1 MFSVD
6 HTYGSEYGKYIQAK
20 GDGGEEFATA
30 VLESQELSQVNS
42 QGDCLEFWYYFHQ
55 NNNQTEGE
63 EAHILVNMFREG
75 DEERT
80 ELKRLSG
87 DYGELWRLDR
97 TPLVSDL
104 PYKVEIVGEIWHADH
119 LVCLDDLELLY
130 EPCSQPLA
138 CDFEA
143 GDSCSWSNRR
153 SGQAVWLLTSGST
166 PSPDTG
172 PSFDHTL
179 GDGTGH
185 YLYIESSLMLEDQYS
200 LLESEPFLFS
210 EDLCLSVWYHM
221 YGSDVG
227 TLLISSLDV
236 ESQVMSNITE
246 VSGDHGDQW
255 LEMLVDTTTTKNR
268 LTILQI
274 RGFVSATAFYGELL
288 S

>member
-20 GDGGEEFATA
+20 GDGEEFATA
-30 VLESQELSQVNS
+30 VLESQDLSQINS
-42 QGDCLEFWYYFHQ
+42 EGDCLQFWYYFHEK
-55 NNNQTEGE
+55 NKSEDAHIVVNMWKEGE
-63 EAHILVNMFREG
+63 E
-75 DEERT
+75 ERI
-80 ELKRLSG
+80 ELKRLTG
-87 DYGELWRLDR
+87 DYGEVWRLDR

-104 PYKVEIVGEIWHADH
+104 KYKVEIVGEIWQADNV
-119 LVCLDDLELLY
+119 VCLDDLELLY

-138 CDFEA
+138 CSFEA
-143 GDSCSWSNRR
+143 GDTCSWSNRR
-153 SGQAVWLLTSGST
+153 EGQAVWLLTSGST

-179 GDGTGH
+179 GDSTGH
-185 YLYIESSLMLEDQYS
+185 YLYIEASLMLEDQYS
-200 LLESEPFLFS
+200 LLESEPFLFT
-210 EDLCLSVWYHM
+210 EDLCFSVWYHM

-246 VSGDHGDQW
+246 VSGDHGDHW

-268 LTILQI
+268 LSILQI
-274 RGFVSATAFYGELL
+274 RGFVSPTAFYGE
-288 S
+288 